1 MKNVKLTFSGMIL
14 LVAMTMNC
22 LAQKKNPQFENE
34 QEIMAS
40 SDSVSYAMS
49 SEFHIPTTV
58 FEIAQSAI
66 ENGPYLTFDDY
77 KSYGEGMVRAIQD
90 YFNTGG
96 NVE

>member
-1 MKNVKLTFSGMIL
+1 
-14 LVAMTMNC
+14 
-22 LAQKKNPQFENE
+22 
-34 QEIMAS
+34 
-40 SDSVSYAMS
+40 MS